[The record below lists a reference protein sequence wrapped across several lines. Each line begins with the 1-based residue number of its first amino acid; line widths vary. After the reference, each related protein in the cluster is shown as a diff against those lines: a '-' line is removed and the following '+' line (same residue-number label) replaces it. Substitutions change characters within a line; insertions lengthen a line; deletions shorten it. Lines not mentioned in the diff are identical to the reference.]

1 MSGLIYKGYTAEV
14 EFMADD
20 MLLVGRIGGINDIIT
35 FEATTVATIEVEF
48 HDAVDDYLETC
59 AKVGKSPDK
68 PYSGNVML
76 RVEPALHAAAANA
89 ARAAGRSLNQFGAE
103 ALRRAVA

>member
-1 MSGLIYKGYTAEV
+1 MTGLTYKGYTADV

-35 FEATTVATIEVEF
+35 FEAASVGDVQTEF
-48 HDAVDDYLETC
+48 RAAVDDYLETC
-59 AKVGKSPDK
+59 AKFGKSPDK
-68 PYSGNVML
+68 PYSGKVML
-76 RVEPALHAAAANA
+76 RLDPALHAAAAAA
-89 ARAAGRSLNQFGAE
+89 ARAAGRSPNQFGAE